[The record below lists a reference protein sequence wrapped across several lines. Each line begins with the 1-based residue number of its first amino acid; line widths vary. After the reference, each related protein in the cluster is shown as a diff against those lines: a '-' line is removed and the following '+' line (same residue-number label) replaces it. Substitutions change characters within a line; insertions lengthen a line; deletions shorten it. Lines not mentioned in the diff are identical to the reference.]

1 MHVWNVT
8 TVRLKLF
15 GLLFNYV
22 TFNFFNVSHHIFTN
36 IFSRNATVPFR
47 TPGLVLQFVLMNAL
61 YCDRTAMCYNHVIS
75 RRVAFVFFLATPLNP
90 VRPLQELS
98 LILLPH
104 RWLHLLRVGAAMQ
117 SACWGMWVGTTF
129 PLWKA
134 WGWSRGVQWCSLHE
148 VPWGIIPPSS

>member
-1 MHVWNVT
+1 LDFSLISWFLISSMS
-8 TVRLKLF
+8 LII
-15 GLLFNYV
+15 
-22 TFNFFNVSHHIFTN
+22 FFQ
-36 IFSRNATVPFR
+36 IFSPETPQFVFR
-47 TPGLVLQFVLMNAL
+47 TPGLVPQFALMNAV
-61 YCDRTAMCYNHVIS
+61 YCDRTAMYYNHFVS
-75 RRVAFVFFLATPLNP
+75 RRVAFVFSLATPLNP

-148 VPWGIIPPSS
+148 VPWGIIPSSS